1 MEVFIIIT
9 FYVCDDAYYG
19 YNESLTCVY
28 GTLEEAHAA
37 VDKIVNDRGSQ
48 YDGENHHPFLQ
59 IIKMTLGEEKQEIV
73 FDSREP
79 TKGTYVSLRE
89 PL

>member
-48 YDGENHHPFLQ
+48 YDGEDKHPFLQ
-59 IIKMTLGEEKQEIV
+59 IIKIGQRQKVGSMNNERAT
-73 FDSREP
+73 SRP
-79 TKGTYVSLRE
+79 
-89 PL
+89 